1 LWLPQSL
8 ERLAGPAVAN
18 FSVVP
23 TSEDELLDVCV
34 AAARAAGVV
43 LTDGLTRDKEV
54 KLKSERSSIVTW
66 ADVTSQAEIFRVVGE
81 HFPQHAI
88 LGEEGD
94 GGGPDTSLTW
104 IVDPLDGT
112 SNYAAGIPFAC
123 TSVAVK
129 DREGVVAGAILEPFR
144 GELFTAT
151 RGGGAWLGSE
161 RLGVSSNDSLARA
174 LVATGLQSD
183 DPEQIAAHA
192 RRVEALH
199 LYSRGARAFGSPA
212 LCLAYVA
219 AGRLDAF
226 YERDATYAWD
236 VAAGS
241 LMIAEAGGRC
251 EDLDGGPLNLG
262 HGIAN
267 VLGTNGAIHADLF
280 ELIQRTDG
288 RSPNATSRDAG

>member
-1 LWLPQSL
+1 MTRPGI
-8 ERLAGPAVAN
+8 E
-18 FSVVP
+18 
-23 TSEDELLDVCV
+23 ELLEVCV
-34 AAARAAGVV
+34 AAARAGGAV
-43 LTDGLTRDKEV
+43 LTEGLARDKQV
-54 KLKSERSSIVTW
+54 VNKTERSSIVTW
-66 ADVTSQAEIFRVVGE
+66 ADVTSQREIFAVIGE
-81 HFPQHAI
+81 HFPEHAI

-94 GGGPDTSLTW
+94 GGGADTELTW

-123 TSVAVK
+123 VSVAVK
-129 DREGVVAGAILEPFR
+129 DADGVVAGAIVEPFR

-151 RGGGAWLGSE
+151 RGGGAWLAGARLHVSE
-161 RLGVSSNDSLARA
+161 NDSLGRA

-183 DPEQIAAHA
+183 DPAEIAAH
-192 RRVEALH
+192 
-199 LYSRGARAFGSPA
+199 GSPA

-251 EDLDGGPLNLG
+251 DDLDGGPLNLDR
-262 HGIAN
+262 GIAN
-267 VLGTNGAIHADLF
+267 VLATNGKVHEALF
-280 ELIQRTDG
+280 ELIQRTD
-288 RSPNATSRDAG
+288 RAS

>member
-1 LWLPQSL
+1 
-8 ERLAGPAVAN
+8 
-18 FSVVP
+18 
-23 TSEDELLDVCV
+23 LLDVCV
-34 AAARAAGVV
+34 LAARAAGGV
-43 LTDGLTRDKEV
+43 LIEGLKRDKEV
-54 KLKSERSSIVTW
+54 QLKSERASIVTW
-66 ADVTSQAEIFRVVGE
+66 ADVTSQAEIFRVIGE
-81 HFPQHAI
+81 HFPEHAI

-94 GGGPDTSLTW
+94 GGGQDASLTW

-112 SNYAAGIPFAC
+112 SNYASGIPFAC
-123 TSVAVK
+123 TSVAVR
-129 DREGVVAGAILEPFR
+129 DADGVVAGAILEPFR

-151 RGGGAWLGSE
+151 RGGGAWLAGE
-161 RLGVSSNDSLARA
+161 RLGVSTNDSLTRA

-183 DPEQIAAHA
+183 DPRQIAAHA

-236 VAAGS
+236 VAAAS

-267 VLGTNGAIHADLF
+267 VLGTNGAIHDDLF
-280 ELIQRTDG
+280 ELIQRTDH
-288 RSPNATSRDAG
+288 R